1 MSYSISQSTNNRSIR
16 LIGLPVAILATLCL
30 LYFGTAAPA
39 LIPFTLVLNPFID
52 ARLKYQLITLALALL
67 VFLIA
72 YALSPVAFKRFFR
85 IGNLNASAAPLKW
98 LGIGPGERWGKV
110 GGSFAVIV
118 SLVTAAFIYF
128 TLAAGQTLEPAHLRY
143 LPFIFLLAAS
153 NAFVEESITRLSV
166 VVSLDVIVKPVV
178 IFWASALIFG
188 IPHFFGIPGGIP
200 GSLMAGFLGWLL
212 AKSIVET
219 EGVFWAWFI
228 HFLQDVIIFSALF
241 LVYL

>member
-1 MSYSISQSTNNRSIR
+1 MSYAISQPTHSRSIR
-16 LIGLPVAILATLCL
+16 LIGLIVAILATLSL
-30 LYFGTAAPA
+30 LYFGAAAPA
-39 LIPFTLVLNPFID
+39 LVPFTLVANPFID

-67 VFLIA
+67 VLLIS
-72 YALSPVAFKRFFR
+72 YALSPQSFKRFFR
-85 IGNLNASAAPLKW
+85 IGDLNAPAVPLKW

-110 GGSFAVIV
+110 GGSFAIIV

-128 TLAAGQTLEPAHLRY
+128 SLAAGQTLDPANLRY
-143 LPFIFLLAAS
+143 LPFIFILAAI
-153 NAFVEESITRLSV
+153 NAFVEESITRFSV
-166 VVSLDVIVKPVV
+166 VVSLDGIVKPTA

-188 IPHFFGIPGGIP
+188 IPHFFGVPGGIP

-219 EGVFWAWFI
+219 EGVFWAWLI
-228 HFLQDVIIFSALF
+228 HFLQDVIIFGALF